1 MADEIIKI
9 DIHIIKAIKEIFKE
23 ENLSWEISSYGG
35 NRFIFTL
42 PNKWIENH
50 YSILFKH
57 SKFISMERLDS
68 YIKMILSCNYISKED
83 KIKYNLMKVDIR
95 LMRRTCV
102 IYNTDGYFE
111 LSSKRPF
118 GNSNIIGD
126 FLECYGIDYIYN
138 NQEKYKTM
146 LDESILKI
154 ANYLINATFDE
165 DLEAFRKGWLCD
177 FVPTNTYLRKI
188 KIKKLLDN

>member
-42 PNKWIENH
+42 PNKWIENNH
-50 YSILFKH
+50 SIIFKD
-57 SKFISMERLDS
+57 SKFISMEILDT
-68 YIKMILSCNYISKED
+68 YIKIILSCNYISRED
-83 KIKYNLMKVDIR
+83 KIKYNLMKVDIL
-95 LMRRTCV
+95 LMRKADV

-111 LSSKRPF
+111 LSYKRPF
-118 GNSNIIGD
+118 GNSNVIGD
-126 FLECYGIDYIYN
+126 FLQCYGIDYVYSN
-138 NQEKYKTM
+138 RENYKTM

-154 ANYLINATFDE
+154 ADYLINATFDE
-165 DLEAFRKGWLCD
+165 DLEAFKKEWSYD